1 MLTRYK
7 LRFVARRLVHTL
19 TGFPLHPGRCP
30 APCWLLRAA
39 LYLGPASLSLASS
52 LALDLAPATQPWPAI
67 AASAAVGGLVLGI
80 QVLARWRQSAR
91 CGVLLSVTQCYSV
104 PG

>member
-1 MLTRYK
+1 MARYK

-19 TGFPLHPGRCP
+19 TGFQLHPGRCP

-67 AASAAVGGLVLGI
+67 AASAAVGGLVLGVQI
-80 QVLARWRQSAR
+80 LARWRQSAR
-91 CGVLLSVTQCYSV
+91 YGVLLSVTGCYSV